1 MKKERKKKKKAEPCV
16 EMKTFLVTKRAM
28 EKEEGEREK
37 KKAEPRETATDAAV
51 GDEYTGR

>member
-1 MKKERKKKKKAEPCV
+1 MKA
-16 EMKTFLVTKRAM
+16 FLVTKRAM

-37 KKAEPRETATDAAV
+37 KKERAEPRETATDAAV